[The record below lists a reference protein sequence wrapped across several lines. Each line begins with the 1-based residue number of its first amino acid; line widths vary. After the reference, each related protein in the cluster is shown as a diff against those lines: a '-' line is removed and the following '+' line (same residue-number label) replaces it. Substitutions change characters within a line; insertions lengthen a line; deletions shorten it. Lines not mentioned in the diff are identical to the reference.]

1 MKPTV
6 EKISGR
12 HYSVDTSRD
21 ISLVIERIVEEVE
34 GDHMQPRRRGG
45 SRNPRHASI
54 G

>member
-21 ISLVIERIVEEVE
+21 ISPVIEWIVEEVE
-34 GDHMQPRRRGG
+34 GEQMQPRRRGG
-45 SRNPRHASI
+45 SRTRRHASI